1 MIDKLK
7 PYGVY
12 TNTPMPYGCLY
23 LNNSGSR
30 WITPD
35 RRFIL
40 QTIDGKQTIRLYDY
54 IESFG
59 NFAVICFRH
68 KGKKYREFG
77 DDRDENTNLTIVIL
91 KG

>member
-7 PYGVY
+7 PYGAYSNVS
-12 TNTPMPYGCLY
+12 MPYGCLY
-23 LNNSGSR
+23 LNNNGSK
-30 WITPD
+30 WIVND

-40 QTIDGKQTIRLYDY
+40 QDITGKQTIRLFDY

-59 NFAVICFRH
+59 NFACICFRY

-77 DDRDENTNLTIVIL
+77 NEKDEKTNLTIVIL